1 MKGEKGLPGPA
12 GPRVSFYFLKYN
24 LVHTVNKEMCRYRE
38 KMDSPDHQ
46 GLQDKKVTEAM
57 TAWTDYLAG
66 QALKVTAVCPE
77 YPVCPV

>member
-1 MKGEKGLPGPA
+1 
-12 GPRVSFYFLKYN
+12 
-24 LVHTVNKEMCRYRE
+24 MCRYRE

-66 QALKVTAVCPE
+66 QALRVTAVCPE